1 MNGKHVLLVLTHLFR
16 KRGSP
21 IEIEKA
27 VDYLAF
33 KIRYAPPSQIR
44 RMLTL
49 ALDNKMISRNSEC
62 IEACFLFDRQKLSP
76 TMVKKISAS
85 FKFGTEINPMN

>member
-1 MNGKHVLLVLTHLFR
+1 MNGKHILLVLTQLFR

-33 KIRYAPPSQIR
+33 KMRYAAPSQVR
-44 RMLTL
+44 RMLTV
-49 ALDNKMISRNSEC
+49 ALDNKIISRVDDSIKAE
-62 IEACFLFDRQKLSP
+62 FLYDRQKLSP
-76 TMVKKISAS
+76 TMATQISKS
-85 FKFGTEINPMN
+85 FSVGNEISPME

>member
-1 MNGKHVLLVLTHLFR
+1 MNGKHLLLVLTHLFR

-33 KIRYAPPSQIR
+33 KMRYAAPSQIR
-44 RMLTL
+44 RMLTV
-49 ALDNKMISRNSEC
+49 ALNNEMITRQDDSIKAE
-62 IEACFLFDRQKLSP
+62 FLFDRQKLSP
-76 TMVKKISAS
+76 TMATQISRS
-85 FKFGTEINPMN
+85 FNIEDEINPIN